1 MAATSASL
9 VLLSGSTNGRP
20 IKVAATAT
28 AGTTIHTATSTSGEI
43 DRIYLYAANTSAASV
58 KLTLEWGGVT
68 SPDDLLEFQIPSESG
83 ARILVDGAPLAG
95 GLLVRAFAGSADV
108 INIVGRVIRV
118 AANT

>member
-1 MAATSASL
+1 MAATTASL

-20 IKVAATAT
+20 IKVVATST
-28 AGTTIHTATSTSGEI
+28 AGTLIHTATSTAGDM

-83 ARILVDGAPLAG
+83 ARLIVDGAPLAG
-95 GLLVRAFAGSADV
+95 GLIARAFAASGDV
-108 INIVGRVIRV
+108 INIIGRVIRV
-118 AANT
+118 EANT